1 MKKIKKTLFLSATVM
16 LLAGPALAQ
25 TGSVYAD
32 TVSDAKS
39 AISSNQSAGDKLV
52 SQLNDMQDKVVALQK
67 KVTAKNQEIANV
79 ESDITSSQN
88 RLDELV
94 GEIKT
99 STIELNNRKTV
110 LREQLVQLQKQS
122 TNSVSG
128 NVYVDF
134 VLSSD
139 NFTELL
145 SRSVA
150 VGKLNK
156 ANKDAMDA
164 VQEAKNKLAGLKDE
178 QSAKQDQLV
187 ADKNKLVSEKTA
199 LTAAQK
205 DADNASQ
212 DLQKKIEDNQATL
225 ATLKVNLNTA
235 LTAQQKAANEAAQKQ
250 AAAEAAAAQ
259 AKAQTKTV
267 NNSSNKAAE
276 TPTTNV
282 VQNVNGGS
290 TNNNGSGSSS
300 NGGNSSHNGNAYAYG
315 QCTWYAYERSGWAGS
330 YWGNGADWGNSAR
343 AAGYTVNHTPAV
355 GAIVS
360 FAGGQNIGGWTAD
373 PTYGHVAYVESV
385 GNGTIT
391 ISQGGMGF
399 SNPGGRNYQTLS
411 NVGAYTY
418 IHPAN

>member
-1 MKKIKKTLFLSATVM
+1 MGVYILKKIKKTLFLSATVM

-32 TVSDAKS
+32 TVSDVKS

-250 AAAEAAAAQ
+250 VAAEAAAAQ

-276 TPTTNV
+276 TPAKQATATPLDNSVKAPV
-282 VQNVNGGS
+282 VNSHTV
-290 TNNNGSGSSS
+290 S
-300 NGGNSSHNGNAYAYG
+300 NPYPPG
-315 QCTWYAYERSGWAGS
+315 QCTWYAYKRSGWAGS

-360 FAGGQNIGGWTAD
+360 FAGGQNIGDWTAD

-385 GNGTIT
+385 GNGTII

-399 SNPGGRNYQTLS
+399 SNPKGDNYQPLS